1 MENIAN
7 IIKSMSLK
15 AEVFF
20 SGRLC
25 GIQSFS
31 SEGKGHLHLVKKGYL
46 TVIMKDGTKLVI
58 DKPSVIFIPG
68 DIEHRIIAQQS
79 EGVEMVCAT
88 LNIESTNRKLFLDA
102 FPVCLT
108 LSTNSEKYI
117 ARTAEWLFEEAFN
130 QSITRSVI
138 VDKLC
143 ELFLLQIIRYVIEN
157 DLVKSGVLAA
167 LSNPIMAKVISS
179 IHNQPQV
186 DWTLDS
192 LAELAAMSRSKFS
205 ATFKSVLG
213 ITPNDYLTNVRVA
226 IAQDMLIK
234 KKPVNLVANMV
245 GYEHGSAL
253 ARLFRKKLGMSPKQ
267 WVKLINSQSQQ
278 GSFSVYDKNKA
289 EKVKSRD

>member
-1 MENIAN
+1 MENIAD
-7 IIKSMSLK
+7 IIRSMSLT

-31 SEGKGHLHLVKKGYL
+31 SEGKGHLHLLKKGNL

-68 DIEHRIIAQQS
+68 DIEHRILSEQS
-79 EGVEMVCAT
+79 EGAEMVCAT

-102 FPVCLT
+102 FPAFLALDT
-108 LSTNSEKYI
+108 DSAAYI
-117 ARTAEWLFEEAFN
+117 ARTAEWLFEEAFGR
-130 QSITRSVI
+130 SVTRSVVI
-138 VDKLC
+138 DKLS
-143 ELFLLQIIRYVIEN
+143 ELFLLQVIRYVIEN
-157 DLVKSGVLAA
+157 DLVKGGVLAA
-167 LSNPIMAKVISS
+167 LTNPMMAKVISS
-179 IHNQPQV
+179 IHSQPQV
-186 DWTLDS
+186 DWTVDS
-192 LAELAAMSRSKFS
+192 LAELAAMSRSKFA

-213 ITPNDYLTNVRVA
+213 TTPNDYLSDVRIA

-234 KKPVNLVANMV
+234 KKPVNLVANLV

-267 WVKLINSQSQQ
+267 WLKVTDSQTQLPI
-278 GSFSVYDKNKA
+278 SVHDKNKTK
-289 EKVKSRD
+289 KV